1 MSNERAT
8 GPDAWSK
15 VAREYQQNIV
25 PGFQPAAEALCRF
38 AGIKSGD
45 RVLDIA
51 CGPGTASMA
60 AAALGAEV
68 TGVDSAPGMIA
79 LAREL
84 AGSKRNLSF
93 LEGDALQLPVLSQEF
108 DAVVSS
114 FGVIFAA
121 NAPRAVSEMGRVL
134 VPGGR
139 LGLLAWPRTGA
150 IGRYYDLIDRH
161 ITPLP
166 SPHDP
171 HKWGDLAQAR
181 QWLGSQFEGVTTA
194 DIEVPFEAPSP
205 EKAWEMLRI
214 STGRVADGY
223 ALLEPAAR
231 AAMDREM
238 VEFFRTYRKPDGKV
252 KWPRKAV
259 MIRATRLKGDPARKD
274 NLMRSGI
281 AVLAGYMAMA
291 IAVVLTNSAS
301 AAAMLPTVDSP
312 PSAAYL
318 GVNMGLG
325 LLAAMLGGYV
335 TARLAPQNPR
345 NHIAALGGVILILG
359 VLSARAGG
367 MQPAWFRFGI
377 IGIGLAGAALGGLL
391 LPSLLRKKA

>member
-1 MSNERAT
+1 MT
-8 GPDAWSK
+8 GPDSWSK

-25 PGFQPAAEALCRF
+25 PGFQPAAESLCRF
-38 AGIKSGD
+38 TGIKSGD

-68 TGVDSAPGMIA
+68 TGVDSAPGMVA

-84 AGSKRNLSF
+84 AGSRKNLSF
-93 LEGDALQLPVLSQEF
+93 LEGDALQLPVPSQEF

-121 NAPRAVSEMGRVL
+121 NAPRAVAEMGRVL

-161 ITPLP
+161 IIPVP
-166 SPHDP
+166 SAHDP
-171 HKWGDLAQAR
+171 HKWGDLNQAR
-181 QWLGSQFEGVTTA
+181 QWLATQFEGITTA
-194 DIEVPFEAPSP
+194 DIEVPFEASSP

-214 STGRVADGY
+214 STGRVAGGY
-223 ALLEPAAR
+223 PALEAAAR

-238 VEFFRTYRKPDGKV
+238 IEFFRSYRKPDGKV

-259 MIRATRLKGDPARKD
+259 MIRATRLRGDPARKD
-274 NLMRSGI
+274 TLMRSGI
-281 AVLAGYMAMA
+281 AVLGGYMAMA
-291 IAVVLTNSAS
+291 IVVVLTSSLTAS
-301 AAAMLPTVDSP
+301 LLLPSVDAP
-312 PSAAYL
+312 PTAPYL
-318 GVNMGLG
+318 YANLALG
-325 LLAAMLGGYV
+325 LLAATLGGYV
-335 TARLAPQNPR
+335 TARLSPQNPR
-345 NHIAALGGVILILG
+345 NHLAALGGVILVFGL
-359 VLSARAGG
+359 LSARAGG

-377 IGIGLAGAALGGLL
+377 IGIGLVGAALGGLV
-391 LPSLLRKKA
+391 LPWMQRKKA

>member
-1 MSNERAT
+1 MT
-8 GPDAWSK
+8 GPDSWSK

-25 PGFQPAAEALCRF
+25 PGFQPAAESLCRF

-84 AGSKRNLSF
+84 AGSRKNLSF

-121 NAPRAVSEMGRVL
+121 NAPRAVAEMGRVL

-161 ITPLP
+161 IIPVP
-166 SPHDP
+166 SSHDP
-171 HKWGDLAQAR
+171 HKWGDLNQAR
-181 QWLGSQFEGVTTA
+181 QWLATHFEGVATA
-194 DIEVPFEAPSP
+194 DIEVPFEASSP
-205 EKAWEMLRI
+205 EKAWEMLRT
-214 STGRVADGY
+214 STGRVASGY
-223 ALLEPAAR
+223 PALEPAAR
-231 AAMDREM
+231 SAMDREM
-238 VEFFRTYRKPDGKV
+238 IEFFRSYRKPDGKV

-259 MIRATRLKGDPARKD
+259 MIRATRLRGDQARKD
-274 NLMRSGI
+274 TLMRSGI

-291 IAVVLTNSAS
+291 IAVVLTGSLTAS
-301 AAAMLPTVDSP
+301 IMLPAVNAP
-312 PSAAYL
+312 PTAPYL
-318 GVNMGLG
+318 YANLGLG
-325 LLAAMLGGYV
+325 LLAATLGGYV
-335 TARLAPQNPR
+335 TARLSPGNPR
-345 NHIAALGGVILILG
+345 AHLGALGGVILGLG
-359 VLSARAGG
+359 LLSARAGG

-391 LPSLLRKKA
+391 LPWMQRKKA

>member
-1 MSNERAT
+1 MT

-15 VAREYQQNIV
+15 VAKEYQQNIV
-25 PGFQPAAEALCRF
+25 PGFQPAAESLCRF
-38 AGIKSGD
+38 TGIKSGD
-45 RVLDIA
+45 RVLDIG

-68 TGVDSAPGMIA
+68 TGVDPAPGMIA

-84 AGSKRNLSF
+84 AGSRKNLSF
-93 LEGDALQLPVLSQEF
+93 LEGDAQQLPVLSQEF

-121 NAPRAVSEMGRVL
+121 NAPRAVAEMGRVL

-139 LGLLAWPRTGA
+139 LGLLAWPRSGA

-161 ITPLP
+161 IVPVP

-171 HKWGDLAQAR
+171 YKWGDLNQAR
-181 QWLGSQFEGVTTA
+181 QWLSTHFEGVTTA

-205 EKAWEMLRI
+205 EKAWEMLRT
-214 STGRVADGY
+214 STGRVVDGY
-223 ALLEPAAR
+223 AALEPAAR

-238 VEFFRTYRKPDGKV
+238 IEFFRTYRKPDGKV
-252 KWPRKAV
+252 RWPRKAV
-259 MIRATRLKGDPARKD
+259 MIRATRLRGDSARKD

-291 IAVVLTNSAS
+291 VVVVLTSSLTAS
-301 AAAMLPTVDSP
+301 LMLTAVNAPPTTG
-312 PSAAYL
+312 YL
-318 GVNMGLG
+318 YANLVLG
-325 LLAAMLGGYV
+325 LLAAALGGYV

-345 NHIAALGGVILILG
+345 NHIAGLGAVILALGL
-359 VLSARAGG
+359 LSARAGG
-367 MQPAWFRFGI
+367 LQPAWFRFGI

-391 LPSLLRKKA
+391 LPWILRRKA

>member
-1 MSNERAT
+1 MSSERAT
-8 GPDAWSK
+8 GPDTWSK
-15 VAREYQQNIV
+15 VARDYQKNIV

-45 RVLDIA
+45 KVLDIG

-79 LAREL
+79 LAKEL

-93 LEGDALQLPVLSQEF
+93 LEGDALQLPVQSNEF

-114 FGVIFAA
+114 FGVIFAPSA
-121 NAPRAVSEMGRVL
+121 RKAVAEMARVL
-134 VPGGR
+134 VAGGR
-139 LGLLAWPRTGA
+139 LGILAWPRSGA
-150 IGRYYDLIDRH
+150 IGRYYDLLDKH
-161 ITPLP
+161 LAPQP

-171 HKWGDLAQAR
+171 LKWGDLAQAR
-181 QWLGSQFEGVTTA
+181 QWLTPQFEGIATA
-194 DIEVPFEAPSP
+194 DIEVPFDAPSP
-205 EKAWEMLRI
+205 EKAWEMLRV
-214 STGRVADGY
+214 STGRAADAY
-223 ALLEPAAR
+223 AALAPEAR
-231 AAMDREM
+231 GAMDREM
-238 VEFFRTYRKPDGKV
+238 VEFFRSYRKPDGKV
-252 KWPRKAV
+252 RWPRKAV
-259 MIRATRLKGDPARKD
+259 MIRASRPRADPARKD

-291 IAVVLTNSAS
+291 IAVVLTTSAS

-312 PSAAYL
+312 PTVAFL
-318 GVNMGLG
+318 GINMGLG
-325 LLAAMLGGYV
+325 LLAAILGGYV
-335 TARLAPQNPR
+335 TTRLAPQNPR
-345 NHIAALGGVILILG
+345 NHVAALGGVILVLG
-359 VLSARAGG
+359 ILSARAGG

-391 LPSLLRKKA
+391 LPWMLRKKA